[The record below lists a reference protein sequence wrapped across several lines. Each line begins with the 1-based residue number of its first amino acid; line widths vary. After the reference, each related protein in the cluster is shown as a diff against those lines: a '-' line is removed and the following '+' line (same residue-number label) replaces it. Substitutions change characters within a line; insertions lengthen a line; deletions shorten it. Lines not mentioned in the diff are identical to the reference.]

1 MRMLTNFIATISYI
15 IIPVIIIFTTLIILF
30 YLNRKQQTKTKIEDD
45 SSSFIPYTG
54 YLKTNGPDINYVG
67 DDWTLNRKNHREIA
81 KIAEQSGRS
90 ANYLVERMIK
100 QYRSKTYL

>member
-1 MRMLTNFIATISYI
+1 MLNNFLTTAVYILAPVVMLLMFGLTFIYLRKKNKRVDINSVAKTDSY
-15 IIPVIIIFTTLIILF
+15 
-30 YLNRKQQTKTKIEDD
+30 
-45 SSSFIPYTG
+45 IPYTG

-81 KIAEQSGRS
+81 KLAEQSGRS

-100 QYRSKTYL
+100 QYRRY